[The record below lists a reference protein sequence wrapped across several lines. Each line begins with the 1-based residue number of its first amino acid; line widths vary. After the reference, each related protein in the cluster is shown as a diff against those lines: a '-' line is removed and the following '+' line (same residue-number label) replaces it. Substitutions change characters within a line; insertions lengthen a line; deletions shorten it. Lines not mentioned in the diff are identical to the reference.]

1 LKPSALTLPSLS
13 PREAVGRVGERRS
26 GDAPSPPRASRA
38 WGGESPWHRIVLLT
52 SVVCAAATC
61 FTGSVPAQPSYPTRN
76 VEIIVSY
83 GPGGS
88 TDIVARLVAQKLQE
102 RLGQSF
108 VVLNRPGAG
117 GVIGMQTAMR
127 AAPDGHTLYNSYT
140 AEAVIV
146 PHMSKNKYS
155 VIDDFEPIAI
165 TGLVPVVLMVSKT
178 VKAENLKDFIEEM
191 RANPGKY
198 SYGGGNGSPPHVF
211 GAWMNKLKGLTLTHV
226 PYRGGAQ
233 GINDVIGGHI
243 DMFYGGVAA
252 GKAAIDSG
260 GVRALAVTGDK
271 RSTALPNVPTF
282 KEAGVPEFDLASWTV
297 LLAPKGTP
305 ADILGVLRKETL
317 AALSD
322 PALREAMARQG
333 VEPGESPDVRAFL
346 VDQSAKF
353 GRAVHE
359 LGITMG
365 Q

>member
-1 LKPSALTLPSLS
+1 MSRLAWLVGGLASLVAIAS
-13 PREAVGRVGERRS
+13 PV
-26 GDAPSPPRASRA
+26 
-38 WGGESPWHRIVLLT
+38 
-52 SVVCAAATC
+52 AA
-61 FTGSVPAQPSYPTRN
+61 YPVRN
-76 VEIIVSY
+76 IEIIVGY

-88 TDIVARLVAQKLQE
+88 TDIVARIVAQRLQE
-102 RLGQSF
+102 RLGQT
-108 VVLNRPGAG
+108 VVVINRPGAG
-117 GVIGMQTAMR
+117 GTIGLTSAMR
-127 AAPDGHTLYNSYT
+127 AAPDGYTLFNGYT
-140 AEAVIV
+140 AETVVV
-146 PHMSKNKYS
+146 PQISKTHTYS
-155 VIDDFEPIAI
+155 VVDDFEPIAV
-165 TGLVPVVLMVSKT
+165 TGVVPVVLMVSKN
-178 VKAENLKDFIEEM
+178 VKADNLKDFIEEL
-191 RANPGKY
+191 RADPGKY
-198 SYGGGNGSPPHVF
+198 TYGGGGGSPPHVM
-211 GAWMNKLKGLTLTHV
+211 GAWMARLKGLQVNHI

-233 GINDVIGGHI
+233 GINDVVGGHI

-333 VEPGESPDVRAFL
+333 VEPGESQDVRAFL
-346 VDQSAKF
+346 ADQSAKF

>member
-1 LKPSALTLPSLS
+1 MSKLMPWMAAVAIVASVIGVDAAPYPS
-13 PREAVGRVGERRS
+13 
-26 GDAPSPPRASRA
+26 
-38 WGGESPWHRIVLLT
+38 
-52 SVVCAAATC
+52 
-61 FTGSVPAQPSYPTRN
+61 RN
-76 VEIIVSY
+76 VEVIVSY

-88 TDIVARLVAQKLQE
+88 TDIVARLVAQKLQD

-117 GVIGMQTAMR
+117 GTIGMQTAMR
-127 AAPDGHTLYNSYT
+127 ATPDGHTLYVSYT

-146 PHMSKNKYS
+146 PHISKNTKYS
-155 VIDDFEPIAI
+155 VVEDFEPIAI
-165 TGLVPVVLMVSKT
+165 TGLVPVVLMVSKQT

-198 SYGGGNGSPPHVF
+198 SFGGGNGSPPHVM
-211 GAWMNKLKGLTLTHV
+211 GSWMNKLKGLTLTHV

-260 GVRALAVTGDK
+260 SVRALAVTGNK
-271 RSTALPNVPTF
+271 RSSALPNVPTF
-282 KEAGVPEFDLASWTV
+282 KEAGVPEFELASWTV
-297 LLAPKGTP
+297 MLAPKGTP
-305 ADILGVLRKETL
+305 ADILATLRKETL
-317 AALSD
+317 QALAD
-322 PALREAMARQG
+322 PALRAAMGRQG
-333 VEPGESPDVRAFL
+333 VEPSESQDVRAFL
-346 VDQSAKF
+346 TDEYAKF

-365 Q
+365 QQ